1 MSGTQDSDKTL
12 ENVITLLGIT
22 PTDSEKND

>member
-1 MSGTQDSDKTL
+1 MSDTQDSGKTL

-22 PTDSEKND
+22 PNDSEKND